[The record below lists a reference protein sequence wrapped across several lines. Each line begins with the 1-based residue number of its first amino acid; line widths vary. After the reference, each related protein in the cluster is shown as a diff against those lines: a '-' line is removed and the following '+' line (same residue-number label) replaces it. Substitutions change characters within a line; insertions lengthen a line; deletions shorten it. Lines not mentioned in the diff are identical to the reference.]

1 MLFRRE
7 FYGYFKYSQ
16 VREWIIIQTH
26 LKNYLM
32 LVIKSIPNQIS
43 FWEST
48 VFLCC
53 WQVQNKCK
61 KQEFVYIKMLF
72 SHMNN
77 DKIMIQSIDT
87 I

>member
-1 MLFRRE
+1 MLFRKE

-43 FWEST
+43 FENQ
-48 VFLCC
+48 LCFY
-53 WQVQNKCK
+53 VVDKYERNARNKN
-61 KQEFVYIKMLF
+61 LF
-72 SHMNN
+72 
-77 DKIMIQSIDT
+77 I
-87 I
+87 

>member
-1 MLFRRE
+1 MLFRKE

-43 FWEST
+43 FENQLCFLLLTST
-48 VFLCC
+48 
-53 WQVQNKCK
+53 K
-61 KQEFVYIKMLF
+61 
-72 SHMNN
+72 
-77 DKIMIQSIDT
+77 
-87 I
+87 

>member
-1 MLFRRE
+1 MLLRRE

-43 FWEST
+43 FENQ
-48 VFLCC
+48 LCFY
-53 WQVQNKCK
+53 VVDKYKINARNKN
-61 KQEFVYIKMLF
+61 LF
-72 SHMNN
+72 
-77 DKIMIQSIDT
+77 I
-87 I
+87 

>member
-43 FWEST
+43 FENQLCFMLLTST
-48 VFLCC
+48 
-53 WQVQNKCK
+53 KEM
-61 KQEFVYIKMLF
+61 QETRICLYKNAFF
-72 SHMNN
+72 SHE
-77 DKIMIQSIDT
+77 
-87 I
+87 

>member
-1 MLFRRE
+1 MDNNTNT
-7 FYGYFKYSQ
+7 FKELPHVSNK
-16 VREWIIIQTH
+16 INT
-26 LKNYLM
+26 
-32 LVIKSIPNQIS
+32 KSNLI
-43 FWEST
+43 WEST

-53 WQVQNKCK
+53 WQVQKKCK
-61 KQEFVYIKMLF
+61 KQDFVYIKMLF